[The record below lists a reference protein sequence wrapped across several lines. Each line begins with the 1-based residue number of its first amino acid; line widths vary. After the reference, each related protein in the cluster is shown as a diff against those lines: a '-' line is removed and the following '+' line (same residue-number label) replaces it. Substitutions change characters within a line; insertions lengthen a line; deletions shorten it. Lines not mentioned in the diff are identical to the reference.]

1 MSTTVAVTPLKDEV
15 KASIKL
21 GYPLILT
28 NLSQVALVTT
38 NLVFIG
44 QLGKTELAAGS
55 LSSSLYHAFM
65 IFSLGLVSATMPM
78 LATSLGKNRHDIRQV
93 QQIVRHGF
101 LTALLI
107 CIPFWLI
114 LWNADKLLLALGQ
127 NPDTVDI
134 AIRYVRVV
142 QWSLLPYLGYIV
154 IRSFFAALEK
164 PLWTLA
170 MAFIGMLINALF
182 GWLFIFGHAGLPKLG
197 VAGAGLATL
206 ITNLSMFFGMVV
218 LVQRHALFRRY
229 RIFMNF
235 WQWNI
240 KQLADVW
247 RLGIPIAITF
257 VLETLVFYAAVLMM
271 GIIGDTS
278 LAAHAIAMQVC
289 SISYMIPLGFGQVA
303 TIRVGRAMGRANPHD
318 AVQAGWVAYAL
329 GVGFMA
335 LAALVIWWKPEPLIR
350 LFINAN
356 APENRAVIITAV
368 QFLFFAALFQLTD
381 GAQAVAAGALRG
393 LYDTRTPMLLALFG
407 YWVLGVPIGAF
418 LAFGLDL
425 EGVGIWMGFVSGLS
439 VVSVLLT
446 LRWWRHGKRLLER
459 P

>member
-1 MSTTVAVTPLKDEV
+1 MSSATVTSLKNEV
-15 KASIKL
+15 KASVKL

-78 LATSLGKNRHDIRQV
+78 LATSLGKNRHNIRNV

-107 CIPFWLI
+107 CIPFWII
-114 LWNADKLLLALGQ
+114 LWNADKLLVALGQ
-127 NPDTVDI
+127 NPDTVEI

-154 IRSFFAALEK
+154 IRSLFAALEK
-164 PLWTLA
+164 PLWTLVI
-170 MAFIGMLINALF
+170 AFLGTLLNALF
-182 GWLFIFGHAGLPKLG
+182 GWLFIFGHAGMPKLD

-206 ITNLSMFFGMVV
+206 ITNLAMFCGMIF
-218 LVQRHALFRRY
+218 LVQRHTLFRRY
-229 RIFMNF
+229 RIFLNF
-235 WQWNI
+235 WHWNI
-240 KQLADVW
+240 KQLIEVW
-247 RLGIPIAITF
+247 RLGIPIAVTF

-271 GIIGDTS
+271 GLIGDTS

-303 TIRVGRAMGRANPHD
+303 TIRVGRAMGKANPRD
-318 AVQAGWVAYAL
+318 AVQAGWVAYVL

-335 LAALVIWWKPEPLIR
+335 LAAGVIWWQPEALIH

-393 LYDTRTPMLLALFG
+393 LYDTRTPMLLALLG

-418 LAFGLDL
+418 LAFGVDM
-425 EGVGIWMGFVSGLS
+425 EGVGIWIGFVSGLS
-439 VVSVLLT
+439 VVATLLT